1 MDWWYI
7 WYILGGIF
15 LSWSIPWAILQFT
28 DGMYLLNQIF
38 RIMYWGTAFL
48 HYEYTDTHWIFSL
61 AIGFIPGV
69 IVWNCY
75 DAWFDEGDE
84 FEKID
89 DEFEPSTPIE
99 SIHKSDSL
107 IVWNIPETQTP

>member
-1 MDWWYI
+1 
-7 WYILGGIF
+7 
-15 LSWSIPWAILQFT
+15 
-28 DGMYLLNQIF
+28 
-38 RIMYWGTAFL
+38 MYWGTAYL
-48 HYEYTDTHWIFSL
+48 HYEYTDTHRIFSL

-84 FEKID
+84 FEKIG

-99 SIHKSDSL
+99 NIHKSDSL
-107 IVWNIPETQTP
+107 IVWNIPETQTL

>member
-7 WYILGGIF
+7 WYILGGVL

-69 IVWNCY
+69 IVWHCY
-75 DAWFDEGDE
+75 DTWFDEGDE
-84 FEKID
+84 FQKID
-89 DEFEPSTPIE
+89 DDFEIGTPIE
-99 SIHKSDSL
+99 HTTKTDSL
-107 IVWNIPETQTP
+107 IVWNVPEPSL